1 MSTTPSRT
9 SSVVADAIR
18 TALQLENA
26 TLKKRNKDL
35 AAKLQ
40 AANREI
46 RKLNAAKKELEK
58 ELEETKHELENTS

>member
-9 SSVVADAIR
+9 SSIAADAIR